1 MNNNDNNENLYE
13 LLGINKS
20 ASQEEIKKAY
30 RKLSMEYHP
39 DRNNGSEASTEKFKK
54 ISAAYETLGD
64 ESNRRSYDMMG
75 CMGMGMGGGG
85 GGHNMGPG
93 INPNDIFNFF
103 SKNVFNGMG
112 MDMGGIG
119 GMAMNMM
126 DPEAAIH
133 MNMGMGNGRSS
144 NTHFF
149 SMDNLKK
156 GLNKPVPIVKN
167 VEITLSNS
175 YNGCTIPFEITRW
188 IVENGVKREEEEK
201 LYVNIPCGIDNNELI
216 ILREKGNILNEQNKG
231 DVKIF
236 VKINNDTDFIRNGL
250 DLILHKTISLK
261 EALCGLS
268 FDLKYFDGKLFK
280 INNGNG
286 NVININHK
294 KIIPNMGMK
303 RDNHIGKLI
312 IEFKI
317 IFPEK
322 LTQEQVKS
330 ISNVL

>member
-1 MNNNDNNENLYE
+1 MNNENENQDLYE
-13 LLGINKS
+13 LLNINKN

-30 RKLSMEYHP
+30 RKLSMEFHP
-39 DRNNGSEASTEKFKK
+39 DRNNGSETSTEKFKK

-64 ESNRRSYDMMG
+64 ESNRRKYDMMG
-75 CMGMGMGGGG
+75 GMGMGGGQ
-85 GGHNMGPG
+85 NMGPG
-93 INPNDIFNFF
+93 INPNDILNFF

-112 MDMGGIG
+112 MDMGN
-119 GMAMNMM
+119 MAMNMM
-126 DPEAAIH
+126 DPEAAMH
-133 MNMGMGNGRSS
+133 MNMGMGNGRSP
-144 NTHFF
+144 NMQFF

-188 IVENGVKREEEEK
+188 TVENGVKREEEEK
-201 LYVNIPCGIDNNELI
+201 LYVNIPRGIDNNEMI
-216 ILREKGNILNEQNKG
+216 ILREKGNILNEHNKG

-236 VKINNDTDFIRNGL
+236 VKIKNDTDFIRDGL
-250 DLILHKTISLK
+250 NLILNKTISLK
-261 EALCGLS
+261 EALCGFS
-268 FDLKYFDGKLFK
+268 FDMKYFDGKLFK

-286 NVININHK
+286 NVININHTK
-294 KIIPNMGMK
+294 VISNMGMK
-303 RDNHIGKLI
+303 RDNHIGNLI

-322 LTQEQVKS
+322 LTEEQVKS
-330 ISNVL
+330 ISSIL

>member
-1 MNNNDNNENLYE
+1 MNNENENQNLYE
-13 LLGINKS
+13 LLGINKN
-20 ASQEEIKKAY
+20 ASPEEIKKAY
-30 RKLSMEYHP
+30 RKLSMEFHP

-64 ESNRRSYDMMG
+64 ESNRRKYDMMG
-75 CMGMGMGGGG
+75 GMGMGGGQ
-85 GGHNMGPG
+85 NMGPG
-93 INPNDIFNFF
+93 INPNDILNFF

-112 MDMGGIG
+112 MDMGN
-119 GMAMNMM
+119 MAMNMM
-126 DPEAAIH
+126 DSEAAMH
-133 MNMGMGNGRSS
+133 MNMGMGNGRSP
-144 NTHFF
+144 NMQFF

-201 LYVNIPCGIDNNELI
+201 LYVNIPRGIDNNELI
-216 ILREKGNILNEQNKG
+216 ILREKGNILNEHNKG

-236 VKINNDTDFIRNGL
+236 VKIKNDTDFIRNGL
-250 DLILHKTISLK
+250 DLILNKTISLK
-261 EALCGLS
+261 EALCGFS
-268 FDLKYFDGKLFK
+268 FDMKYFDGKLFK

-286 NVININHK
+286 NVININHTK
-294 KIIPNMGMK
+294 VISNMGMK

-322 LTQEQVKS
+322 LTEEQVKS
-330 ISNVL
+330 ISSIL

>member
-1 MNNNDNNENLYE
+1 MNNENENQNLYE
-13 LLGINKS
+13 LLGINKN
-20 ASQEEIKKAY
+20 ASPEEIKKAY
-30 RKLSMEYHP
+30 RKLSMEFHP

-64 ESNRRSYDMMG
+64 ESNRRKYDMMG
-75 CMGMGMGGGG
+75 GMGMGGGQ
-85 GGHNMGPG
+85 NMGPG
-93 INPNDIFNFF
+93 INPNDILNFF

-112 MDMGGIG
+112 MDMGN
-119 GMAMNMM
+119 MAMNMM
-126 DPEAAIH
+126 DSEAAMH
-133 MNMGMGNGRSS
+133 MNMGMGNGRSP
-144 NTHFF
+144 NMQFF

-201 LYVNIPCGIDNNELI
+201 LYVNIPRGIDNNELI
-216 ILREKGNILNEQNKG
+216 ILREKGNILNEHNKG

-236 VKINNDTDFIRNGL
+236 VKIKNDTDFIRDGL
-250 DLILHKTISLK
+250 DLILNKTISLK
-261 EALCGLS
+261 EALCGFS
-268 FDLKYFDGKLFK
+268 FDMKYFDGKLFK

-294 KIIPNMGMK
+294 KIISNMGMK

-322 LTQEQVKS
+322 LTEEQVKS
-330 ISNVL
+330 ISSIL

>member
-1 MNNNDNNENLYE
+1 MNNIDNNENLYE

-39 DRNNGSEASTEKFKK
+39 DRNNGSETSTEKFKK

-64 ESNRRSYDMMG
+64 ESNRRKYDMMG
-75 CMGMGMGGGG
+75 DMGMGGG

-112 MDMGGIG
+112 MDMGDIG

-126 DPEAAIH
+126 DPEAAMH

-144 NTHFF
+144 NTQFF

-236 VKINNDTDFIRNGL
+236 VKIKNDTDFIRNGL
-250 DLILHKTISLK
+250 DIILHKTISLK
-261 EALCGLS
+261 
-268 FDLKYFDGKLFK
+268 
-280 INNGNG
+280 
-286 NVININHK
+286 
-294 KIIPNMGMK
+294 
-303 RDNHIGKLI
+303 
-312 IEFKI
+312 
-317 IFPEK
+317 
-322 LTQEQVKS
+322 
-330 ISNVL
+330 

>member
-1 MNNNDNNENLYE
+1 MNNTNNNENLYQI
-13 LLGINKS
+13 LGVNKN

-39 DRNNGSEASTEKFKK
+39 DRNNGSESSTEKFKK

-64 ESNRRSYDMMG
+64 ESNRRKYDI
-75 CMGMGMGGGG
+75 MGGGG
-85 GGHNMGPG
+85 EHNMGSG

-112 MDMGGIG
+112 MDMGDIG
-119 GMAMNMM
+119 SMAMNMM

-188 IVENGVKREEEEK
+188 IVENGIKREEEEK
-201 LYVNIPCGIDNNELI
+201 LYVNIQRGIDNNELI

-231 DVKIF
+231 DIKIF
-236 VKINNDTDFIRNGL
+236 VKIKNDTDFIRDGL
-250 DLILHKTISLK
+250 DLILQKTISLK

-268 FDLKYFDGKLFK
+268 FDMKYFDGKLFK
-280 INNGNG
+280 INNGIG

-317 IFPEK
+317 NFPEK
-322 LTQEQVKS
+322 LSEEQVKS
-330 ISNVL
+330 ISNIL

>member
-1 MNNNDNNENLYE
+1 MNNNENLYE
-13 LLGINKS
+13 ILGINKS

-64 ESNRRSYDMMG
+64 ESNRQKYDMMG
-75 CMGMGMGGGG
+75 GMGMGGGG
-85 GGHNMGPG
+85 RHNMGPG

-112 MDMGGIG
+112 MG

-126 DPEAAIH
+126 DPEAAMH

-144 NTHFF
+144 NTQFF

-175 YNGCTIPFEITRW
+175 YNGCTIPLEITRW

-216 ILREKGNILNEQNKG
+216 ILRENGNILNEQNKG

-236 VKINNDTDFIRNGL
+236 VKIKNDTDFIRNGL
-250 DLILHKTISLK
+250 DLILYKTISLK
-261 EALCGLS
+261 EALCGFS

-280 INNGNG
+280 INNGKG
-286 NVININHK
+286 NVININHT

-303 RDNHIGKLI
+303 RDNHTGKLI

-317 IFPEK
+317 KFPEK
-322 LTQEQVKS
+322 LTEEQVES